1 LSLPQV
7 VVPVAGPSTSREPRS
22 ESELRDSSLAELV
35 RQLADETTTLVRQE
49 LELVKAEATRA
60 GEAVVTLAKQ
70 ELQLAKAEM
79 SEKGRKAAPA
89 AGMLGAAAGIALLA
103 AGALTAFLI
112 LALDEVVA
120 AWLAALIV
128 GAIYLAVAGALY
140 LTGKRRMQDVGPLLP
155 EQTIDTVKEDIAWAK
170 TQIGSDSK

>member
-1 LSLPQV
+1 M
-7 VVPVAGPSTSREPRS
+7 AAPSTSRESRS
-22 ESELRDSSLAELV
+22 ESELRDSSLPELV
-35 RQLADETTTLVRQE
+35 RQLADETATLVRQE

-60 GEAVVTLAKQ
+60 GDAIVTLGKQ

-89 AGMLGAAAGIALLA
+89 AGMLGAAGGIALLA
-103 AGALTAFLI
+103 GGALTAFLI
-112 LALDEVVA
+112 LALDEIVA

-128 GAIYLAVAGALY
+128 GAVYVAIAGALY
-140 LTGKRRMQDVGPLLP
+140 LSGKKRMQNVGPLLP

-170 TQIGSDSK
+170 TQIGSESR

>member
-1 LSLPQV
+1 M
-7 VVPVAGPSTSREPRS
+7 AGPSTSREPRS
-22 ESELRDSSLAELV
+22 ESELRDSSLPELV

-49 LELVKAEATRA
+49 LELVKAEAARA
-60 GEAVVTLAKQ
+60 GDAIVTLAKQ

-89 AGMLGAAAGIALLA
+89 AGMLGAAGGITLLA

-112 LALDEVVA
+112 LALDEIVA
-120 AWLAALIV
+120 TWLAALIV
-128 GAIYLAVAGALY
+128 GAIYLAIAGALY
-140 LTGKRRMQDVGPLLP
+140 LTGRKRMQDVGPLLP

-170 TQIGSDSK
+170 TQIGSDSR